1 MDVMCYIFVTLVLLF
16 CNTFALDLKR
26 ESVEWGTTLAL
37 SAGSYIFYKSGPF
50 FDEPLLEGSTDK
62 PLTHETVPTTWLIS
76 VSALTA
82 AGTMA
87 IPPESNDFETRY
99 HYAKGLVQAFA
110 VNSFLTTL
118 GKDITGRYR
127 PNADARMA
135 ANYDEHKLRDSFPSG
150 HSSTSFAVAS
160 YLSLY
165 IWEATAEGGTSEN
178 IGKALLTAVLIGSAG
193 WIGYTR
199 IEDNAHRPDEVLTGA
214 ALGTVVGVGA
224 FYYQH
229 SNIRKEAQSGAV
241 SASPIGIS
249 FTWRF

>member
-1 MDVMCYIFVTLVLLF
+1 MCYIFVTLVLLF
-16 CNTFALDLKR
+16 CNTFALDWKR
-26 ESVEWGTTLAL
+26 ETAEWGTTLAL
-37 SAGSYIFYKSGPF
+37 GAGSYIFYKSGPF
-50 FDEPLLEGSTDK
+50 FEEPLLDGSTDK
-62 PLTHETVPTTWLIS
+62 PLLPETVPTNWLIS

-82 AGTMA
+82 AGTMV
-87 IPPESNDFETRY
+87 IPPESNDLETRY
-99 HYAKGLVQAFA
+99 QYAKGLVQAFA
-110 VNSFLTTL
+110 LNSFLTTL

-127 PNADARMA
+127 PNADARLA
-135 ANYDEHKLRDSFPSG
+135 ANYDELKLRDSFPSG

-165 IWEATAEGGTSEN
+165 IWEATAARGTSEN
-178 IGKALLTAVLIGSAG
+178 IGKALLTAVLIGTAG
-193 WIGYTR
+193 WIGYSR

-214 ALGTVVGVGA
+214 ALGTAVGMGT

-229 SNIRKEAQSGAV
+229 SNVKKNTPSGEV